1 MHTVAREP
9 AERSARRA
17 FWGFMAAV
25 ALVALSGSI
34 SAPSERWV
42 WMASLGAVICGATF
56 ARAIV
61 RMPQGARTLW
71 SLVGAWGL
79 LLAALS
85 LAI

>member
-1 MHTVAREP
+1 MHPVARQP

-25 ALVALSGSI
+25 ALMALLGSLA
-34 SAPSERWV
+34 APSQRLI
-42 WMASLGAVICGATF
+42 WMASIGAVICGATF

-61 RMPQGARTLW
+61 RMPQAARTLW

-79 LLAALS
+79 LIAVLS
-85 LAI
+85 LTI